1 LRAPNPPLANPRPAA
16 ISTKPYEAKYMS
28 DTDNNNA
35 LTPRKHGFQP
45 GNPGRPKGSQNKRTQ
60 FLTAIGQAN
69 AEEIISKTVECAK
82 QGKPWAIQLVLERLY
97 PPMRSRLVQFP
108 LPPLNSLADIQDAI
122 VAVLQGVAAG
132 QLTIEEG
139 DQLANILERH
149 GKAIND
155 AEIEAR
161 LKRLEE
167 VEARRLS

>member
-1 LRAPNPPLANPRPAA
+1 
-16 ISTKPYEAKYMS
+16 MS
-28 DTDNNNA
+28 DTNTNA
-35 LTPRKHGFQP
+35 VVPRGKPFEK
-45 GNPGRPKGSQNKRTQ
+45 GNPGRRPGQPNKRTQ
-60 FLTAIGQAN
+60 FLNAIGQAN
-69 AEEIISKTVECAK
+69 AIGIISKTVECAK
-82 QGKPWAIQLVLERLY
+82 QGKPWAVQLVLERLY

-122 VAVLQGVAAG
+122 AAVLQGVAAG

-161 LKRLEE
+161 LKRLEDAE
-167 VEARRLS
+167 LKRLP